1 MFAREKYTARPEKN
15 NGGKNLKKEK
25 EIFVKD
31 LRAGIAFSKAVVAIP
46 IGKNDNAVELIVN
59 GIINFT
65 ESSGNALYALGEKIC
80 DGNARVLFLNY

>member
-1 MFAREKYTARPEKN
+1 M
-15 NGGKNLKKEK
+15 KKEK
-25 EIFVKD
+25 EIKDLFVKD

-80 DGNARVLFLNY
+80 GYDARVLFINY